1 MTKVNRINSLISIL
15 KVADLRVATRSVLKK
30 HQSTKKMQSTL
41 TWRVKKK
48 ISPKNRLEYD
58 QEITVAE
65 IEKAIKSFEN
75 NKSPGKDG
83 LPPEFY
89 KTFNNILKT
98 DVHKLYIKTSQL
110 GEMPRSMH

>member
-1 MTKVNRINSLISIL
+1 
-15 KVADLRVATRSVLKK
+15 
-30 HQSTKKMQSTL
+30 MQSTL